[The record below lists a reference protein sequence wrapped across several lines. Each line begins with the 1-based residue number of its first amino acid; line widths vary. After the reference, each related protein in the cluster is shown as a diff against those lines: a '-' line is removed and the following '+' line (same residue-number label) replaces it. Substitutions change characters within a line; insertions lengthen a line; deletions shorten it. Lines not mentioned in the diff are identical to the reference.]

1 MDRKVYVTLENG
13 KVFEGYSFGAEKE
26 VIGELVFTTG
36 MVGYL
41 ETITDSC
48 YYGQIVAQ
56 TFPLM
61 GNYGVIAEDC
71 KDKKCH
77 LTAYLVREKCD
88 VPSNFRCT
96 GTLEEYLKE
105 QGIPAV
111 YGIDTR
117 ELTRIVRETG
127 VMAAAIT
134 FAPVTDFAPLR
145 RYEIANAVQAV
156 ACGTVKR
163 YGKEGGCK
171 VVAYNFGDITAI
183 ANELVFRG
191 CEVIEVPADT
201 SAEEVLKYDP
211 DGVLLSGGPGDPAEN
226 AKAIEAMRALAG
238 KLPVFGIGLGHQI
251 FALATGATTRKMKY
265 GHRGGNQPVK
275 EVKSGNVFISAQ
287 NHGYEVLSDSVTEG
301 VVSYI
306 NVNDG
311 TCEGID
317 YPQMDSFTVQF
328 FPAVCGGPHSAYG
341 LFDKF
346 VETMKKVK

>member
-1 MDRKVYVTLENG
+1 MDKKVYVTLENG

-41 ETITDSC
+41 ETITDPC

-56 TFPLM
+56 TFPLI
-61 GNYGVIAEDC
+61 GNYGVIDEDV
-71 KDKKCH
+71 KGKKCH
-77 LTAYLVREKCD
+77 LSGYLVREKCD
-88 VPSNFRCT
+88 APSNFRCT
-96 GTLEEYLKE
+96 GSLEEYLKA

-134 FAPVTDFAPLR
+134 FAPVTDLSALR
-145 RYEIANAVQAV
+145 RYEIANAVKTV
-156 ACGTVKR
+156 ANTDVNK
-163 YGKEGGCK
+163 YGKEGGLK
-171 VVAYNFGDITAI
+171 VVAYNFGENADVI
-183 ANELVFRG
+183 AELVARG
-191 CEVIEVPADT
+191 CEVVEVGADS
-201 SAEEVLKYDP
+201 SAEEVLAYHP
-211 DGVLLSGGPGDPAEN
+211 DGIVLGAGPGDPAEN
-226 AKAIEAMRALAG
+226 GKAIEALRVLAG

-251 FALATGATTRKMKY
+251 FALATGAKTRKMKY

-275 EVKSGNVFISAQ
+275 EVKTGSVIITAQ
-287 NHGYEVLSDSVTEG
+287 NHGYEVVSDSVTEG
-301 VVSYI
+301 VVSYV

-311 TCEGID
+311 TCEGVD
-317 YPQMDSFTVQF
+317 YPALDSFTVQF
-328 FPAVCGGPHSAYG
+328 FPAVCGGPHSAHY

-346 VETMKKVK
+346 IDNMKKVK